1 MYKSLTLNIYIY
13 ILTLEGDEPIQPCGT
28 NGKSKLF
35 GRCSVGG
42 LLSGHPGLVNPFS
55 FRAEHLF
62 KCRLFCSSID
72 YSTHIVAGKSM
83 RRVGY
88 RVPVTCRWA
97 SRLFANIKAYYSHV
111 NGD

>member
-35 GRCSVGG
+35 GRCSVGD
-42 LLSGHPGLVNPFS
+42 LLSGHPGLGNPFT
-55 FRAEHLF
+55 FRRGDLF
-62 KCRLFCSSID
+62 GSSID
-72 YSTHIVAGKSM
+72 YSTQIVAGKSI

-88 RVPVTCRWA
+88 RGPVTCRWA
-97 SRLFANIKAYYSHV
+97 SRLFADVKAYYSHV
-111 NGD
+111 NGV